1 MLELHNL
8 LAVLFKLA
16 KSRRRS
22 RRTIASLS
30 SLGGKSQTVSMSLEL
45 SLFPYPRTPSPPR
58 SYVQVLR
65 ETRTWNLS
73 GRTSFNGDGAPN
85 FVFAFVLREKSF
97 VVNVL
102 SLKFPSC
109 VAGAPLSPPSP
120 KRDAVWLLFFVE
132 GKIGCDNFGG

>member
-1 MLELHNL
+1 MFKFCSSCIIYL
-8 LAVLFKLA
+8 LFCSSWP
-16 KSRRRS
+16 SRVVVPV
-22 RRTIASLS
+22 ASLS

-45 SLFPYPRTPSPPR
+45 SLFPYPRAPLRIVTSK
-58 SYVQVLR
+58 SYGKRELGTIQGEPVL
-65 ETRTWNLS
+65 TAM
-73 GRTSFNGDGAPN
+73 GHPN

-109 VAGAPLSPPSP
+109 VSGAPPSPPPP
-120 KRDAVWLLFFVE
+120 KRDAVLLLFFVE

>member
-8 LAVLFKLA
+8 LAVLFKLS

-45 SLFPYPRTPSPPR
+45 SLFPYR
-58 SYVQVLR
+58 SLHIVTSKSYGKRELEGTSVGTIQGEPVL
-65 ETRTWNLS
+65 TAM
-73 GRTSFNGDGAPN
+73 GHPN

-109 VAGAPLSPPSP
+109 VAGAPPP
-120 KRDAVWLLFFVE
+120 KRDAVWLLFF
-132 GKIGCDNFGG
+132 C